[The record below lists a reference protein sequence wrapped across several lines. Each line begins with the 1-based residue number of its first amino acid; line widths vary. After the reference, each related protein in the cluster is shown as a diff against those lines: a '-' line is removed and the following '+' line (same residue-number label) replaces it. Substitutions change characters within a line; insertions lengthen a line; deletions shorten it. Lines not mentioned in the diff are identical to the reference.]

1 MSTAVGYVGAP
12 LTLEAL
18 VFHPEAGLAEPTGVE
33 SRVGRRDRAR
43 GVVARCTAGPRGGR
57 FASSRHAARRT
68 KRISGAS
75 RARCASVR
83 GSPAVEVPHRPTAT
97 SACRSRQS
105 RWRASRLRAAALLP
119 RRAHPSRRARTGGWR
134 GSSEWLHA
142 LVASALA
149 EGAPLDEAVSW
160 ALGEIAH
167 VRRYHGLRRA
177 SVANLVV
184 SDGECLAAV
193 RFTFDAGQDDP
204 AQPGAWDERGLHYAF
219 ARTRDGVWHVGGGAT
234 QADGLVVTSAPPPG
248 APGWFEVPEYT
259 MLIADFTGGRLG
271 LRWHPLEL

>member
-12 LTLEAL
+12 LALEAL

-33 SRVGRRDRAR
+33 SASGAAIGLVAWSPDAPHPRRPIRFVTSRTSADEANLRSLAGALRVRAWVARRGGASPPYCDERLPLATIHDGALRGFEPLRFCLVERIRPDVLARVG
-43 GVVARCTAGPRGGR
+43 
-57 FASSRHAARRT
+57 
-68 KRISGAS
+68 GAD
-75 RARCASVR
+75 
-83 GSPAVEVPHRPTAT
+83 P
-97 SACRSRQS
+97 
-105 RWRASRLRAAALLP
+105 
-119 RRAHPSRRARTGGWR
+119 
-134 GSSEWLHA
+134 SEWLHA

-149 EGAPLDEAVSW
+149 EGAPLNEAVSW

-204 AQPGAWDERGLHYAF
+204 AQPDAWDERGLHYAF

-259 MLIADFTGGRLG
+259 MLVADFTGGRLG